1 MSTWPKQ
8 DFASMTAFY
17 GPVGERQTTLILPYP
32 MRLSWS
38 PKTEIKK
45 ITCHTKV
52 ADSLET
58 VLKGI
63 LQHYGS
69 EEKIRLDRMDLF
81 GGCINV
87 RKIRHGN
94 SWSIH
99 SWGAA
104 IDIDPD
110 HNQLKWGRDR
120 ASMPAKV
127 IEIFEN
133 EGWVSLGKAR
143 NYDFM
148 HFQAAR
154 L

>member
-1 MSTWPKQ
+1 MNTWPKQ
-8 DFASMTAFY
+8 DYESMTSFY
-17 GPVGERQTTLILPYP
+17 GPVGENQTKLILPYP
-32 MRLSWS
+32 MRLAWS
-38 PKTEIKK
+38 PQTEIKK

-52 ADSLET
+52 AESLKKI
-58 VLKGI
+58 LGGI

-69 EEKIRLDRMDLF
+69 VDRIRSDRMDLF
-81 GGCINV
+81 GGCLNV
-87 RKIRHGN
+87 RKMRGGN

-99 SWGAA
+99 SWGVA

-120 ASMPAKV
+120 ASMPTKV
-127 IEIFEN
+127 IEIFES
-133 EGWVSLGKAR
+133 EGWISLGSAR